1 MKNFWQKNKNII
13 LHGLLIIAGVVAVSL
28 ITLLVLMAFDIVT
41 FDGEMQFN
49 TAKFTAFRDAWYGWL
64 FLILL
69 QTVLSMLLC
78 VIPGASMAFILLFQ
92 TIFVIPWQNFLVC
105 FASVSIASFTMYAVG
120 RFGGYRLCEKLMGKE
135 DCERALGLLRN
146 KGTVYFPFMMLFPFF
161 PDEALTMVAGTIKM
175 PLAWFAPSILV
186 ARGIGIATIVF
197 GLSAVPFD
205 KFTAWWHWVLFIG
218 GCAAIVVGVLLF
230 ASRFNR
236 FMEKRRLAAEVEE
249 ASKEEQ
255 AE

>member
-1 MKNFWQKNKNII
+1 MKSFWQKNKNII
-13 LHGLLIIAGVVAVSL
+13 LHGLLIVGGVVAVSVISLL
-28 ITLLVLMAFDIVT
+28 ILQALDVVT
-41 FDGEMQFN
+41 FDGEMHFN
-49 TAKFTAFRDAWYGWL
+49 EEKFSSFQGAWYGWI
-64 FLILL
+64 FFILL

-105 FASVSIASFTMYAVG
+105 FASVSIASFSMYAVG
-120 RFGGYRLCEKLMGKE
+120 RFGGYALCEKLMGE
-135 DCERALGLLRN
+135 DDCKRALGLLRN
-146 KGTVYFPFMMLFPFF
+146 KGSVYFPFMMLFPFF

-197 GLSAVPFD
+197 GVSSIPFD

-218 GCAAIVVGVLLF
+218 GCAAIVVAVLLF
-230 ASRFNR
+230 ASRFNK
-236 FMEKRRLAAEVEE
+236 FMEKRRLAAEAEE
-249 ASKEEQ
+249 AKEQ
-255 AE
+255 K